1 MFDKFFDATRA
12 QYITRPESAAS
23 ELVYRHPNTTVPRG
37 AKLTVRS
44 DEEVV
49 FFREGRVAGTLK
61 PGAYILDTANIPFLG
76 SLVNVVTG
84 GNHYLAE
91 VFFVRTAETPLGIGG
106 SELGSFVDVNSRNL
120 LRVLFDARVT
130 VSVTDGTALITQL
143 GGQSSQSG
151 SSVEMIVSGRL
162 RNALKS
168 HIAAE
173 AQRVPIYQIISNA
186 DSEDFGTAV
195 STKVAAEFHALGL
208 RFARFLD
215 LHLTL
220 DEESMGLLRAY
231 QKREADLVIDAKGA
245 QVAADPGFATYNAVK
260 GGRTVAE
267 GLGSGLSRGF
277 SGPVIGMGLGGFGGV
292 GGIIPGAGVG
302 AVQRGIVPQQ
312 ESSAPL
318 PRPSGGRGP
327 DRFIVDGP
335 KGPEGPYSARQ
346 VALWILGAGT
356 QADSVR
362 IRFEQDPPDM
372 WTSAASEPS
381 IYVELTRRRGGGSA
395 SVATS
400 NSGSTSTSPFEI
412 ALAQAISDRR
422 ITSDEMALLASL
434 AVSGRFAASNADAR
448 TIITQRALAANC
460 VIEAAEAVGFAYWNG
475 SAQEL
480 QLSAAAVAERVRA
493 TPSGTHMVWTAS
505 LGNWTD
511 ARAVPDIAVILA
523 QPPSPP
529 SVGPPPPPGSPSI

>member
-12 QYITRPESAAS
+12 QYIARPESAAG

-44 DEEVV
+44 DEEVA
-49 FFREGRVAGTLK
+49 FFREGRVVGALK

-76 SLVNVVTG
+76 SLVNIVTG

-91 VFFVRTAETPLGIGG
+91 VFFVRKAETPIGVGG

-130 VSVTDGTALITQL
+130 VSVTDGIALITQL

-151 SSVEMIVSGRL
+151 SAVEMIVASRL

-186 DSEDFGTAV
+186 GSEEFGSAV
-195 STKVAAEFHALGL
+195 SAKVAAEFQTLGL
-208 RFARFLD
+208 RFVRFLD

-220 DEESMGLLRAY
+220 DEESMALLREY

-277 SGPVIGMGLGGFGGV
+277 GGPVIGMGLGGLGGV
-292 GGIIPGAGVG
+292 GGIVPGAGIG
-302 AVQRGIVPQQ
+302 ASPRGIVPQQ
-312 ESSAPL
+312 DPAPSL
-318 PRPSGGRGP
+318 PRPMGGRGP
-327 DRFIVDGP
+327 DRFLVEGP
-335 KGPEGPYSARQ
+335 NGPEGPYSARQ
-346 VALWILGAGT
+346 VALWILGSGKQPDA
-356 QADSVR
+356 VR
-362 IRFEQDPPDM
+362 IRFEQDPPEM

-381 IYVELTRRRGGGSA
+381 IAVEINRRRGGSA
-395 SVATS
+395 AGASAPSVGPPAS
-400 NSGSTSTSPFEI
+400 SAFET
-412 ALAQAISDRR
+412 ALSQAIADRK

-434 AVSGRFAASNADAR
+434 ALNGKLAASDAEAR
-448 TIITQRALAANC
+448 SMITQRALAANC
-460 VIEAAEAVGFAYWNG
+460 VVEAANAIGYAYWNG
-475 SAQEL
+475 SAQEP
-480 QLSAAAVAERVRA
+480 QLTPAAVAERIRA
-493 TPSGTHMVWTAS
+493 APSGTHLVWTVA

-511 ARAVPDIAVILA
+511 ARSVPDIAALLA
-523 QPPSPP
+523 QPPVPP
-529 SVGPPPPPGSPSI
+529 PIGPPPPPTTG